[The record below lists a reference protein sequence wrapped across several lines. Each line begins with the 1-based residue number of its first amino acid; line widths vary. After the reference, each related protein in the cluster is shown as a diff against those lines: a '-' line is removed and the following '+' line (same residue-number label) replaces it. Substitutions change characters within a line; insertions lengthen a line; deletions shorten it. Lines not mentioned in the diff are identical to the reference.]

1 MLTLHHPELMHTVLN
16 YPIGLYALTIK
27 GNNRSALVV
36 KANKEAL
43 LASQLNKGFQ
53 MYVVPMDVGGKVTV
67 GIMSAFF
74 DDCDEPL
81 VIYTTLFDDAAS
93 TLLKQVVLGGE
104 LHVHLFDECNRELLG
119 YSALVRVPPITR
131 VHLEQAHFLP
141 FEQATARAMLD
152 KLPVWFGLRNV
163 LDDAAA
169 IAVDFGETLFP
180 DDLFI
185 QDLRP
190 EHHTRLLGAKYVHR
204 AFG

>member
-1 MLTLHHPELMHTVLN
+1 
-16 YPIGLYALTIK
+16 
-27 GNNRSALVV
+27 
-36 KANKEAL
+36 
-43 LASQLNKGFQ
+43 

-81 VIYTTLFDDAAS
+81 VIYPTLFDDAAS

-104 LHVHLFDECNRELLG
+104 LYVHLFDECNRELLG

-141 FEQATARAMLD
+141 FEQATARVMLD

-190 EHHTRLLGAKYVHR
+190 EHHTRVPCIALDYSELNMYTAHLASEEVFFEAYNRVFTVGVERKEFPR
-204 AFG
+204 LRFGVGDSRTNS